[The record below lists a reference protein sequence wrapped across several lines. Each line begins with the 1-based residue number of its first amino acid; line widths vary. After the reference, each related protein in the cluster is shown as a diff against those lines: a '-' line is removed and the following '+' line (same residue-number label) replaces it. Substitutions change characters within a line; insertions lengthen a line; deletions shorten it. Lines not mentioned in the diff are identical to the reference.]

1 MKMYRL
7 WLSAAGVALISAA
20 GSAHALVFSAV
31 TQSPPPGY
39 QLTAAGQAAGTPPVT
54 VTYTPTPTQGTLWN
68 PNPFAA
74 DTFFNFNVDPGGNL
88 VPANPADN
96 TFGATFYGQPGG
108 TATYTFSQ
116 PVVGDAATGL
126 TRLTTLSTMQ
136 HASFRFTLQGGAVWT
151 SATLLP
157 AAGACTPPAQVHGLT
172 AVSGL
177 GTPVLTFT
185 RPVGSTA
192 EGCDDYAL
200 VASGPFTTFQIAAV
214 APVNTLF
221 GFIPNETLR
230 ARFTTLVQAP
240 AAASGGLASVPTVHG
255 AGLAALA
262 ALMGLAGRG
271 RLRHRMRRRA

>member
-1 MKMYRL
+1 MKTDRL
-7 WLSAAGVALISAA
+7 WRSAAALALLSAAA
-20 GSAHALVFSAV
+20 GAHALVFSAV

-39 QLTAAGQAAGTPPVT
+39 QLTAAGQAAGNPPVT

-88 VPANPADN
+88 VPTNTADN
-96 TFGATFYGQPGG
+96 TFGATFNGQPGG

-214 APVNTLF
+214 APFNTLF
-221 GFIPNETLR
+221 GFIPIETLR

-262 ALMGLAGRG
+262 ALMALAGRR
-271 RLRHRMRRRA
+271 RLRQRIRRGA

>member
-1 MKMYRL
+1 MKTDRL
-7 WLSAAGVALISAA
+7 WRSAAALALLSAAA
-20 GSAHALVFSAV
+20 GAHALVFSAV

-88 VPANPADN
+88 VPTNTADN

-200 VASGPFTTFQIAAV
+200 VASGPFTTFQITAV
-214 APVNTLF
+214 APVNPRF
-221 GFIPNETLR
+221 GFIVNETLR

>member
-88 VPANPADN
+88 VPTNTADN
-96 TFGATFYGQPGG
+96 TFGATFFGQPGG

-126 TRLTTLSTMQ
+126 TQLTTLNTMQ
-136 HASFRFTLQGGAVWT
+136 HASFQFTLQGGAVWT
-151 SATLLP
+151 AANLLP
-157 AAGACTPPAQVHGLT
+157 PPGSCTPPAQMHGLT
-172 AVSGL
+172 TVSGL

-185 RPVGSTA
+185 RPVGSSA

-200 VASGPFTTFQIAAV
+200 VAL
-214 APVNTLF
+214 APS
-221 GFIPNETLR
+221 PRSRSPPLR
-230 ARFTTLVQAP
+230 RSTPASASLSTRRFAHVSP
-240 AAASGGLASVPTVHG
+240 RWCRRP
-255 AGLAALA
+255 
-262 ALMGLAGRG
+262 R
-271 RLRHRMRRRA
+271 RRRAAWRRCRRCMARALPRWPA